1 MRQARQTP
9 EEIAEKLAEGR
20 LMPFDAFGKHWQ
32 GDIFYSD
39 IHLYTKKMSHYDFQ
53 RVVDLLREKGYY
65 IHS

>member
-1 MRQARQTP
+1 MRATKQTP
-9 EEIAEKLAEGR
+9 EEIAEDLAKGR

-39 IHLYTKKMSHYDFQ
+39 IHYRTKKMSASIFQ
-53 RVVDLLREKGYY
+53 RVADLLRARGFY